1 MNTKNVLKL
10 LILPVFLAGTF
21 FTAIAQN
28 NVDEMPP
35 PEKVEPAKR
44 DKPPADAIVLFDRG
58 SLDNFKSAKD
68 GGPAPWK
75 VKGGKFVVEP
85 KTGNILTKEEF
96 GDIQLHI
103 EFKTPR
109 DAKNFEGQKSGNS
122 GIYIMG
128 KYEVQVLNSYE
139 KETKPSTQAGAV
151 YRQYPPMVNASVKP
165 GKWQEYDI
173 IFEAPEYDENGNLE
187 KPPYITVF
195 HNGVVI
201 QNHVEVQGPTT
212 AYNKDLPEKTEKGP
226 LMLQDHSNE
235 VSYRNIWIR
244 ELK

>member
-1 MNTKNVLKL
+1 MSTKNVLKL
-10 LILPVFLAGTF
+10 LILPAFLAGTF
-21 FTAIAQN
+21 LTASAQN
-28 NVDEMPP
+28 NADEKPQ

-44 DKPPADAIVLFDRG
+44 DKPPTDAIVLFDRG
-58 SLDNFKSAKD
+58 SLDQFISAKD

-75 VKGGKFVVEP
+75 VKGGKFVVES

-103 EFKTPR
+103 EFKVPR

-128 KYEVQVLNSYE
+128 KYELQVLNSYE
-139 KETKPSTQAGAV
+139 NETYTDGQAGAV
-151 YRQYPPMVNASVKP
+151 YKQHPPMVNASVQP
-165 GKWQEYDI
+165 GKWQTYDI
-173 IFEAPEYDENGNLE
+173 IFEAPEYDDNGNQVE
-187 KPPYITVF
+187 PPYITVF
-195 HNGVVI
+195 HNGVLI

-212 AYNKDLPEKTEKGP
+212 AYNKDLPENTEKGP

-235 VSYRNIWIR
+235 VSYRNIWLR
-244 ELK
+244 EL

>member
-1 MNTKNVLKL
+1 MSTKNVLKL
-10 LILPVFLAGTF
+10 LILPAFLAGIV
-21 FTAIAQN
+21 FTGTAQN
-28 NVDEMPP
+28 NNEQPQ

-44 DKPPADAIVLFDRG
+44 DKPPADAIVLFDRS
-58 SLDNFKSAKD
+58 SLDKFKSAKD
-68 GGPAPWK
+68 GGPAPWN

-85 KTGNILTKEEF
+85 KTGNILTKDEF

-103 EFKTPR
+103 EFKVPR
-109 DAKNFEGQKSGNS
+109 DAKNFEGQKAGNS

-139 KETKPSTQAGAV
+139 NETYTDGQAGAV
-151 YRQYPPMVNASVKP
+151 YKQHPPMVNASVKP

-173 IFEAPEYDENGNLE
+173 IFEAPEYNSNGNLK

-195 HNGVVI
+195 HNGILI

-212 AYNKDLPEKTEKGP
+212 AYNKELPENAEKGP

-235 VSYRNIWIR
+235 VSFRNIWLR
-244 ELK
+244 ELE